1 MENHI
6 QAVRVANAIMLDNSY
21 SGFYLIV
28 EGVKDSKL
36 FNKYIN
42 HSNVRIRE
50 AFGRVNV
57 EQVLNTLSERGFN
70 RKVGVIDSDFDE
82 LLDIKS
88 ATPDLVKTDHHDIEV
103 MIFKTKAFDEVLKVF
118 CSVTKIAK
126 FEKDA
131 ALSIRDIIMSL
142 AKELGYLKIANKIY
156 NMGLHFR
163 PATSEGNELKYHNFI
178 DEKTLKFKGIKAL
191 IETVRNYSNG
201 KSENLVAYDIA
212 EKNLL
217 LQQKIAY
224 DVYHLVNGHDLGNIL
239 FLVIKKTFGSPNKML
254 TSHHSVE
261 DSLLLAFDYDDFKQS
276 KLFKLLTEWAD
287 KQKVDFFK

>member
-6 QAVRVANAIMLDNSY
+6 QAVRVANAIMQDNSY

-36 FNKYIN
+36 FNKYVN

-50 AFGRVNV
+50 AFGRTNV

-70 RKVGVIDSDFDE
+70 KKVGVIDSDFDE

-88 ATPDLVKTDHHDIEV
+88 TNPDLIKTDHHDIEV

-118 CSVTKIAK
+118 CSVNKIAK
-126 FEKDA
+126 LEKDA

-163 PATSEGNELKYHNFI
+163 PATSKGNELKYHNFI

-201 KSENLVAYDIA
+201 KSENLVAFDIA

-217 LQQKIAY
+217 LQQKIEY
-224 DVYHLVNGHDLGNIL
+224 DVYHLVNGHDLSNIL
-239 FLVIKKTFGSPNKML
+239 FLVMKKTLGSPNKML
-254 TSHHSVE
+254 TSHHSIE

-276 KLFKLLTEWAD
+276 KLFKLLAEWTD
-287 KQKVDFFK
+287 KQKVNFFK